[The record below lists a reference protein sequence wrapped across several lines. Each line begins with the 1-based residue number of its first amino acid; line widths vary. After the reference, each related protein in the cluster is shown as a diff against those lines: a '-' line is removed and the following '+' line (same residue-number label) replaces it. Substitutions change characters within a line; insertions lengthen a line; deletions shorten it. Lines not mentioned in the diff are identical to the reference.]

1 MGRKIARTVGVCC
14 EGCRKEYESV
24 ATESGNWVVACPRC
38 GREHDASET
47 KPRYHDGR
55 EVHKGNPNFY
65 GQRSFSIVSGCHPS
79 EVPLL
84 KKIMGGAFESCIKDD
99 GSVKFKNAAQ
109 QAAWVKRFEEARV
122 QNQMDPG
129 CYDRPGERPKD
140 LSALTR

>member
-65 GQRSFSIVSGCHPS
+65 GQRSFSIVSGCHRL

-84 KKIMGGAFESCIKDD
+84 KRIMGPDFSSCILDD
-99 GSVKFKNAAQ
+99 GTVRFRNAKQ
-109 QAAWVKRFEEARV
+109 QEAWVKRFEAARAM
-122 QNQMDPG
+122 NAADPG
-129 CYDRPGERPKD
+129 CFDRKGAPPEVPC
-140 LSALTR
+140 